1 MSIYKA
7 TNIDTDKFLE
17 ALEIKKKLEKER
29 HRKAVAV
36 EEARHNEAMEKLRDI
51 EDMFFCSNY
60 EKGE

>member
-1 MSIYKA
+1 MIYKA

-17 ALEIKKKLEKER
+17 ALKVKMELEEER

-36 EEARHNEAMEKLRDI
+36 EEARHNEAMSNLQEI

-60 EKGE
+60 EKNES

>member
-17 ALEIKKKLEKER
+17 ALEYKKQFEEEQ

-36 EEARHNEAMEKLRDI
+36 EEALNK
-51 EDMFFCSNY
+51 
-60 EKGE
+60 

>member
-17 ALEIKKKLEKER
+17 ALEYKKQF
-29 HRKAVAV
+29 
-36 EEARHNEAMEKLRDI
+36 EEARHRTAVATEEARHTEAMSKLRDV
-51 EDMFFCSNY
+51 EDMFYCSNY